1 MGTVRSNRVHR
12 NRVHRNRAH
21 RNPVSRWP
29 VNRRPHQF
37 HVVAAAPKRSCARI
51 NDKEMTS

>member
-1 MGTVRSNRVHR
+1 MGTVSSNRVHR
-12 NRVHRNRAH
+12 NPVN

-29 VNRRPHQF
+29 VNHRPHQF
-37 HVVAAAPKRSCARI
+37 PVVAAAPKTFLCTN

>member
-1 MGTVRSNRVHR
+1 MGTVSSNRVHR
-12 NRVHRNRAH
+12 NPVN

-29 VNRRPHQF
+29 VNRRPNQF
-37 HVVAAAPKRSCARI
+37 HVVAAAPKTFLCTN

>member
-12 NRVHRNRAH
+12 NPVNG
-21 RNPVSRWP
+21 NPVSRWP
-29 VNRRPHQF
+29 VNHRPDQS
-37 HVVAAAPKRSCARI
+37 HVVATAPKTFFCTD